1 MTITER
7 INKLRH
13 YIVCL
18 ECKVNGNPCIGD
30 ECSTQYGA
38 GTMGEVIENLE
49 AISKILEQKV
59 SQENALDAVKE
70 ELTDTGAFE
79 QEVHGQTDFL
89 KGINYCLT
97 VLSKHSSSEGGNHE
111 TN

>member
-13 YIVCL
+13 YIVWL
-18 ECKVNGNPCIGD
+18 GCKVSGSACIGD

-59 SQENALDAVKE
+59 SQENALNAIKE

-97 VLSKHSSSEGGNHE
+97 VINKHSSKGGNHE